1 MSRLNWFGE
10 FQLIDHINRMKLLA
24 VSTLSDI
31 VCRFDCKS
39 LQNSEFAE
47 FKIKLSEFSY
57 ASCADAFWSG
67 RTNPGPGQPLRILL
81 FNGSYVNCSIEN
93 LLNGKM
99 DCPSGLRMV
108 RERRQRVLL
117 PGQSRSGRQRRS
129 CQVPNLT

>member
-1 MSRLNWFGE
+1 
-10 FQLIDHINRMKLLA
+10 MKLLA

-81 FNGSYVNCSIEN
+81 YNGSYVNCSIEN
-93 LLNGKM
+93 LLNGKT
-99 DCPSGLRMV
+99 DCPVGWFGSADNEFCFQINQDLVDNEEAAR
-108 RERRQRVLL
+108 
-117 PGQSRSGRQRRS
+117 
-129 CQVPNLT
+129 